1 MKSIQVLLQVTG
13 LAEGTPFCKEK
24 LHCFF
29 SLKKGYVKK
38 GIDNPFCKIIL
49 TEVNQWFVTWIFL
62 QMFNIYFKIAACK
75 CTLLEAF
82 RQK

>member
-49 TEVNQWFVTWIFL
+49 TEVNQ
-62 QMFNIYFKIAACK
+62 
-75 CTLLEAF
+75 
-82 RQK
+82 